1 MVLTT
6 EIRERERERERVGRS
21 RRKYKKS
28 RPKVRVAL
36 PKKNPR
42 VVKAAFNLPP
52 KLRSLIRDSVAGGG
66 GGGVEWDDMGSVLRN
81 YKSFGVVSNPNLL
94 GVRSRNAHTVE
105 SGALQVPPPPPPQ
118 PSDEAAGDA
127 ECDTIDS
134 GSDLEE
140 DDLKSALGK
149 KRRDGKSASP
159 QPLTAMQRVHVGRL
173 IEKHGDDYQAMFR
186 DMKLNAM
193 QHSVATLEKL
203 CKRYHMYTD
212 KNPLILS
219 R

>member
-1 MVLTT
+1 M
-6 EIRERERERERVGRS
+6 GRS

-28 RPKVRVAL
+28 RPKVQVGL

-52 KLRSLIRDSVAGGG
+52 KLRSFIRDSVSAGG

-105 SGALQVPPPPPPQ
+105 SGALQVPPPRPS
-118 PSDEAAGDA
+118 SDEAAGAA
-127 ECDTIDS
+127 EAAEGDLIDS

-149 KRRDGKSASP
+149 KRRDGKSAPP
-159 QPLTAMQRVHVGRL
+159 QPLTAMQRVHIGRL
-173 IEKHGDDYQAMFR
+173 IEKHADNYEAMFR

-203 CKRYHMYTD
+203 CKRYHMYKD
-212 KNPLILS
+212 KNPLLS